1 MASPIQYA
9 LNNIGKKAQQLFNP
23 VGQAI
28 SRVPQQ
34 FGNYIQKTPQYQGA
48 QMYQRALQSPQVRNM
63 GQQFLN
69 AQRPSIQGLNTARQ
83 IVTPFVKAN
92 ANILG
97 QGLMSWQRSTPHGQA
112 IQQLSQNLP
121 TSSTNPI
128 GNTYLKALAPF
139 RKPTSIEDV
148 GNVAS
153 AVYGAPKVVANTI
166 GGGIG
171 YGINKFTKEQSDANA
186 FQGGYEFSSKIGGIG
201 KLLETPL
208 APLVKRLNPTA
219 AVKIGQ
225 LIDKGLTKEAFKQ
238 LMKNVGTSTITGGIE
253 GGAFGAV
260 QQAKNKEAWAKNI
273 FDNAT
278 QFAAFSGGTS
288 LVSGLGTIGAKT
300 VWNKGG
306 NVVRAGQNVL
316 NKALGGKGMPSS
328 LQFANAEINSPMDKE
343 DVQAIF
349 DIHKRASESWMTK
362 NKKLDLNQHA
372 KDMHLIDGMLVDNYG
387 ASVKEVKSMS
397 AKEKIDTLYSIARQ
411 DSGILYSDVKLPTQV
426 EGKYLYHGTGETALE
441 NIAKEGLKPGR
452 HTGNIS
458 LSPNEA
464 YAQNWAKGGITPQGK
479 TEGVML
485 RVNQDLL
492 KTKILPSKSGVKAD
506 QLNELISKEVI
517 PPEALEIFKDGKWQ
531 PLKSLQVEGLA
542 KEASKYKSVEEFVK
556 GTHEVNISDIIP
568 TKGHTAEAMK
578 GKLPT
583 KGYENQPIR
592 VEINKEGK
600 LQIQDG
606 NRRYYQ
612 ALARGDKKVKI
623 VFSEDAP
630 ALNFNGE
637 FDRIKNFFN
646 QSKGV
651 QNAELSFKLPVAPQ
665 VVNGKIKMRP
675 ITAPKLEG
683 TADLTKNQVIEG
695 LNNQSQSPLQSASGN
710 RIPELQPKTQLL
722 NKIDQLKQ
730 SAQQSIQE
738 QRAFAQAKAQQLA
751 GLSANDLKDLA
762 SLRKMVGSKA
772 GQVGDIETLYA
783 KNPKLM
789 DRVLNRMRE
798 VTGDYQGT
806 AKTDVELLD
815 HALSLPT
822 KGSIKIQ
829 QPSELKQIKA
839 LKEDAAIA
847 RDLVYHAEPIK
858 RSQSKADLFDKDLKE
873 WSDMVYKDAVASEKA
888 KTIDAVNKLTSSIEE
903 STNKSLR
910 SKYVTTK
917 AGKVV
922 TSKTGSGVEKALL
935 EESTTWKDKPKVL
948 YIRETMDRN
957 FEDVMGKDAPRMKEV
972 FLNPIKS
979 SEAERIR
986 FLNRE
991 RASIKD
997 LGIKARSKE
1006 SGLVQQFGEKKLSA
1020 EQVLEQVGG
1029 DAKKADQI
1037 INASNVLRKK
1047 YDTYLTDINKVLT
1060 RNGYDPIPKR
1070 DDYFTHFQE
1079 VSSAL
1084 ERFGIP
1090 IRDNKLPTDING
1102 LTADF
1107 KPGKNFFS
1115 NALPR
1120 LGDKTDIDAI
1130 TGIDRYLEG
1139 ASQQMYHTDNIQR
1152 LRLLEK
1158 SIRAKY
1164 EGTTHLSN
1172 FVTELSEYTNGIA
1185 GKKAM
1190 IDRAAEAMVGRNIY
1204 GAVNRLR
1211 SQVGANMVGANVSS
1225 ALTNYIPLTQSLAT
1239 TNKKSFVKGMMSTI
1253 GNVFKNDGFVDR
1265 SDFLTKRFGSDKLSM
1280 NLWDKAADKAGWFF
1294 KAVDH
1299 FTASTVVRSKFDEGI
1314 KMGLSP
1320 SKAMLRADNWAEK
1333 IIGGRSVGDMPTLF
1347 QSRTLGLFTQ
1357 FQLEVNNQMS
1367 FMAKDIPRNFD
1378 KKGAAASLGQ
1388 LFLYSYLFNNLY
1400 EKAVG
1405 RRPAFDPVGVAQK
1418 SYEDYTNPDLPK
1430 NQANINLLSNVA
1442 QNLPFSSLL
1451 EGGRIPM
1458 GSAMPNPFAIMKG
1471 ESDLKTELSK
1481 PLWYIAPP
1489 FGGGQAKKT
1498 VEGIGAYNQGYSESK
1513 KGLIRFPIDKS
1524 PISGVKSALF
1534 GQWSGENSQ
1543 KYIREGQNVLG
1554 KDQSANYKQLPPSDR
1569 QTYMDSVNQGRVQN
1583 RQIEKQKEEYDKTGS
1598 ASPTNVKVLNDD
1610 VIKANLKYSKGNI
1623 YTTKDALFIK
1633 RPDTSVNKIPL
1644 TNELTGNAIQQ
1655 AKQLATKE
1663 SAIQSAGVAIYN
1675 RTDIPDWEKN
1685 EAYKALGT
1693 TAQDVEFRAL
1703 KSLKDDQQATVLFNL
1718 LKERKWKQEKV
1729 DAFIKSDVLT
1739 NNVVGKMEDQGLINE
1754 AQAKDLKAYI
1764 KSTSIKLGKVSG
1776 SSKKAKKIKMP
1787 KLKAIKVKYSKLKIK
1802 IPKPKKYKSLLSKGR
1817 SNKYF
1822 K

>member
-1 MASPIQYA
+1 MAANPVQYA

-48 QMYQRALQSPQVRNM
+48 QMYQKAFQPPQVQNFGR
-63 GQQFLN
+63 QAPSV
-69 AQRPSIQGLNTARQ
+69 AQNYLARQ
-83 IVTPFVKAN
+83 PILPQSVNQTLNFYGQKAPNLGDAGKFLLNNPIAPVYNVDTKQILPNNLLSSFPKDKDYFNPKTTNSERVKLMQPVMDRTMVGLTFAGPTAKGFNNASGKFSSLADKKPRFEISDRQAYLKLNNLASKVKEGGGRLGDILEHKGLYTQYPELKQLRVVFKDTGSMKGSFNPETFTMNVNPKATTGSIRSTLLHEIQHVIQTKEGFARGGNPTLLATPREGQAKELIKELDDIYTKYPQKFGGFDTWQVNTPTNIVTRRRYLEDQLKRFTSKAKDE
-92 ANILG
+92 AY
-97 QGLMSWQRSTPHGQA
+97 TD
-112 IQQLSQNLP
+112 
-121 TSSTNPI
+121 
-128 GNTYLKALAPF
+128 Y
-139 RKPTSIEDV
+139 
-148 GNVAS
+148 
-153 AVYGAPKVVANTI
+153 
-166 GGGIG
+166 
-171 YGINKFTKEQSDANA
+171 
-186 FQGGYEFSSKIGGIG
+186 
-201 KLLETPL
+201 
-208 APLVKRLNPTA
+208 KRLSGE
-219 AVKIGQ
+219 I
-225 LIDKGLTKEAFKQ
+225 EA
-238 LMKNVGTSTITGGIE
+238 
-253 GGAFGAV
+253 
-260 QQAKNKEAWAKNI
+260 
-273 FDNAT
+273 
-278 QFAAFSGGTS
+278 
-288 LVSGLGTIGAKT
+288 
-300 VWNKGG
+300 
-306 NVVRAGQNVL
+306 R
-316 NKALGGKGMPSS
+316 
-328 LQFANAEINSPMDKE
+328 
-343 DVQAIF
+343 DVQAREGLSPQQR
-349 DIHKRASESWMTK
+349 KYQQPYASQGIP
-362 NKKLDLNQHA
+362 L
-372 KDMHLIDGMLVDNYG
+372 KDQIVKYDDGI
-387 ASVKEVKSMS
+387 SQS
-397 AKEKIDTLYSIARQ
+397 
-411 DSGILYSDVKLPTQV
+411 KLPT
-426 EGKYLYHGTGETALE
+426 
-441 NIAKEGLKPGR
+441 
-452 HTGNIS
+452 
-458 LSPNEA
+458 
-464 YAQNWAKGGITPQGK
+464 
-479 TEGVML
+479 
-485 RVNQDLL
+485 
-492 KTKILPSKSGVKAD
+492 
-506 QLNELISKEVI
+506 
-517 PPEALEIFKDGKWQ
+517 
-531 PLKSLQVEGLA
+531 QVEGLA
-542 KEASKYKSVEEFVK
+542 KEASKYKSAEEFVK
-556 GTHEVNISDIIP
+556 GQ
-568 TKGHTAEAMK
+568 
-578 GKLPT
+578 GKPLYHGT
-583 KGYENQPIR
+583 N
-592 VEINKEGK
+592 EIFETFDANKA
-600 LQIQDG
+600 
-606 NRRYYQ
+606 R
-612 ALARGDKKVKI
+612 ALGERGDNLWGAGFYTSPGSKTAKNYGENLMELYGKPKKTLDLSKFKTTKQLGEHLNI
-623 VFSEDAP
+623 SEDA
-630 ALNFNGE
+630 LMMRNGIPTAKGSQAQQLSSHAKE
-637 FDRIKNFFN
+637 LGYDSIFTPVGEGEMVILDPSLVKTKSQLTDIFN

-651 QNAELSFKLPVAPQ
+651 QNADLSIKLPVAPQ
-665 VVNGKIKMRP
+665 VVNGKIKMRS

>member
-1 MASPIQYA
+1 MAANPVQYA

-48 QMYQRALQSPQVRNM
+48 QMYQKAFQPPQVQNFGR
-63 GQQFLN
+63 QAPSV
-69 AQRPSIQGLNTARQ
+69 AQNYLARQ
-83 IVTPFVKAN
+83 PILPQSVNQTLNFYGQKAPNLGDAGKFLLNNPIAPVYNVDTKQILPNNLLSSFPKDKDYFNPKTTNSERVKLMQPVMDRTMVGLTFAGPTAKGFNNASGKFSSLADKKPRFEISDRQAYLKLNNLASKVKEGGGRLGDILEHKGLYTQYPELKQLRVVFKDTGSMKGSFNPETFTMNVNPKATTGSIRSTLLHEIQHVIQTKEGFARGGNPTLLATPREGQAKELIKELDDIYTKYPQKFGGFDTWQVNTPTNIVTRRRYLEDQLKRFTSKAKDE
-92 ANILG
+92 AY
-97 QGLMSWQRSTPHGQA
+97 TD
-112 IQQLSQNLP
+112 
-121 TSSTNPI
+121 
-128 GNTYLKALAPF
+128 Y
-139 RKPTSIEDV
+139 
-148 GNVAS
+148 
-153 AVYGAPKVVANTI
+153 
-166 GGGIG
+166 
-171 YGINKFTKEQSDANA
+171 
-186 FQGGYEFSSKIGGIG
+186 
-201 KLLETPL
+201 
-208 APLVKRLNPTA
+208 KRLSGE
-219 AVKIGQ
+219 I
-225 LIDKGLTKEAFKQ
+225 EA
-238 LMKNVGTSTITGGIE
+238 
-253 GGAFGAV
+253 
-260 QQAKNKEAWAKNI
+260 
-273 FDNAT
+273 
-278 QFAAFSGGTS
+278 
-288 LVSGLGTIGAKT
+288 
-300 VWNKGG
+300 
-306 NVVRAGQNVL
+306 R
-316 NKALGGKGMPSS
+316 
-328 LQFANAEINSPMDKE
+328 
-343 DVQAIF
+343 DVQAREGLSPQQR
-349 DIHKRASESWMTK
+349 KYQQPYASQGIP
-362 NKKLDLNQHA
+362 L
-372 KDMHLIDGMLVDNYG
+372 KDQIVKYDDGI
-387 ASVKEVKSMS
+387 SQS
-397 AKEKIDTLYSIARQ
+397 
-411 DSGILYSDVKLPTQV
+411 KLPTQV
-426 EGKYLYHGTGETALE
+426 EGL
-441 NIAKEGLKPGR
+441 AKEVNRYATLDDFIKSNDDILNKLSPENR
-452 HTGNIS
+452 KINIRTLTDIYNKNKTTTVTGN
-458 LSPNEA
+458 
-464 YAQNWAKGGITPQGK
+464 YGVGFTHAKGGYFVNEVPNKKAAQELVARYKQMGYKVKDPQ
-479 TEGVML
+479 
-485 RVNQDLL
+485 LL
-492 KTKILPSKSGVKAD
+492 SP
-506 QLNELISKEVI
+506 EEVI
-517 PPEALEIFKDGKWQ
+517 K
-531 PLKSLQVEGLA
+531 
-542 KEASKYKSVEEFVK
+542 
-556 GTHEVNISDIIP
+556 
-568 TKGHTAEAMK
+568 
-578 GKLPT
+578 
-583 KGYENQPIR
+583 
-592 VEINKEGK
+592 
-600 LQIQDG
+600 
-606 NRRYYQ
+606 
-612 ALARGDKKVKI
+612 
-623 VFSEDAP
+623 
-630 ALNFNGE
+630 
-637 FDRIKNFFN
+637 FN

-651 QNAELSFKLPVAPQ
+651 QNADLSIKLPVAPQ
-665 VVNGKIKMRP
+665 VVNGKIKMRS

>member
-48 QMYQRALQSPQVRNM
+48 QMYQKAFQSPQVQNFVRQAPTQVIRLGQSVNSAVNAPYNAVNRQMAPVLQQTRNM
-63 GQQFLN
+63 PLMQRVDTVLPKAAKAFSSNLLPGYVPNVVNPLMDLGYN
-69 AQRPSIQGLNTARQ
+69 AAKSAAKPFIPSD
-83 IVTPFVKAN
+83 VKKYYG
-92 ANILG
+92 IRETG
-97 QGLMSWQRSTPHGQA
+97 
-112 IQQLSQNLP
+112 
-121 TSSTNPI
+121 
-128 GNTYLKALAPF
+128 F
-139 RKPTSIEDV
+139 EDV
-148 GNVAS
+148 GNIAGGLGAANIPGNIVGGAIGVGMNRLPVVGSNGKVSDAQAFDEGFKFSAKLGPLGKLAETPLKGLLNKINPKTVNTVNSLVSQKLYKEAAKLLVRRAGAS
-153 AVYGAPKVVANTI
+153 AVSGGVGFGVYNTTLPAKNLQERVANALE
-166 GGGIG
+166 GI
-171 YGINKFTKEQSDANA
+171 A
-186 FQGGYEFSSKIGGIG
+186 
-201 KLLETPL
+201 
-208 APLVKRLNPTA
+208 
-219 AVKIGQ
+219 
-225 LIDKGLTKEAFKQ
+225 
-238 LMKNVGTSTITGGIE
+238 TGA
-253 GGAFGAV
+253 AFGAGTSIGGDV
-260 QQAKNKEAWAKNI
+260 LGTGAKQLQRIYKNKPKLGMQSADAVMAPTDILISHEGAPDKARVEYYKKLI
-273 FDNAT
+273 
-278 QFAAFSGGTS
+278 QSGKK
-288 LVSGLGTIGAKT
+288 VDPIVIINEGAKYGIEDGKHRFQAYKELGYNQ
-300 VWNKGG
+300 VPVIFKGG
-306 NVVRAGQNVL
+306 EEYQQMMARAE
-316 NKALGGKGMPSS
+316 SS
-328 LQFANAEINSPMDKE
+328 
-343 DVQAIF
+343 
-349 DIHKRASESWMTK
+349 
-362 NKKLDLNQHA
+362 
-372 KDMHLIDGMLVDNYG
+372 
-387 ASVKEVKSMS
+387 
-397 AKEKIDTLYSIARQ
+397 
-411 DSGILYSDVKLPTQV
+411 VKLPTQV
-426 EGKYLYHGTGETALE
+426 EGL
-441 NIAKEGLKPGR
+441 AKEVNRYATLDDFIKSNDDILNKLSPENR
-452 HTGNIS
+452 KINIRTLTDIYNKNKTTTVTGN
-458 LSPNEA
+458 
-464 YAQNWAKGGITPQGK
+464 YGVGFTHAKGGYFVNEVPNKKAAQELVARYKQMGYKVKDPQ
-479 TEGVML
+479 
-485 RVNQDLL
+485 LL
-492 KTKILPSKSGVKAD
+492 SP
-506 QLNELISKEVI
+506 EEVI
-517 PPEALEIFKDGKWQ
+517 K
-531 PLKSLQVEGLA
+531 
-542 KEASKYKSVEEFVK
+542 
-556 GTHEVNISDIIP
+556 
-568 TKGHTAEAMK
+568 
-578 GKLPT
+578 
-583 KGYENQPIR
+583 
-592 VEINKEGK
+592 
-600 LQIQDG
+600 
-606 NRRYYQ
+606 
-612 ALARGDKKVKI
+612 
-623 VFSEDAP
+623 
-630 ALNFNGE
+630 
-637 FDRIKNFFN
+637 FN